1 MRNKKTSRE
10 SEIKTSKLMMP
21 NDANF
26 AGHVHGGVILEFVDQ
41 VAYICAVRHS
51 ESYCVTAAV
60 DRVDFKM
67 PINVGELVHF
77 DARIIYVGKTSMD
90 IKIEIS
96 AEDLKTRKIRHTN
109 TCYVTKVAVDENM
122 NPREVPE
129 LMIETEDDR
138 KLRDDAVRRRE
149 YHKI

>member
-1 MRNKKTSRE
+1 MRKKKTPSE

-26 AGHVHGGVILEFVDQ
+26 AGHVHGGVILELIDQ
-41 VAYICAVRHS
+41 VAYVCAVRHS

-60 DRVDFKM
+60 DRVDFKV

-77 DARIIYVGKTSMD
+77 DARIIYVGRTSMD

-129 LMIETEDDR
+129 LIIETEDDK
-138 KLRDDAVRRRE
+138 KLWNDAVRIRDF
-149 YHKI
+149 HKI

>member
-1 MRNKKTSRE
+1 MRKKKTPSE

-26 AGHVHGGVILEFVDQ
+26 AGHVHGGVILELIDQ

-60 DRVDFKM
+60 DRVDFKV

-77 DARIIYVGKTSMD
+77 DARIIYVGRTSMD

-129 LMIETEDDR
+129 LVIETGNDK
-138 KLRDDAVRRRE
+138 KLWDEAVRIRDF
-149 YHKI
+149 HKI

>member
-1 MRNKKTSRE
+1 MRNKKTPRE

-77 DARIIYVGKTSMD
+77 DAKIIYVGKTSMD

-109 TCYVTKVAVDENM
+109 TCYATKVAVDEKM
-122 NPREVPE
+122 NPKEVPE
-129 LMIETEDDR
+129 LMLETEEDK
-138 KLRDDAVRRRE
+138 KLWKDAVRRRE
-149 YHKI
+149 FHKV